1 MNSCL
6 VMGLF
11 ALYVVAVSL
20 GRYLREEEFF
30 RLTAMK
36 RLWGRS
42 RGLVMYFVSHVA
54 LPMVL
59 GIVFIAQA
67 VVQDGSKAPA
77 VPNIHN
83 SLSDR
88 GIASVSAPDGKPPGE
103 SSSRAYPSVHFLSE
117 FLIP

>member
-1 MNSCL
+1 MKSYL

-20 GRYLREEEFF
+20 GRYLRDEEFF

-42 RGLVMYFVSHVA
+42 RGLAVYFVSHVA

-59 GIVFIAQA
+59 GIIFISQGVVGDRA
-67 VVQDGSKAPA
+67 VTVDSMSTRSLWQEPTPSSATDRDGRQLGST
-77 VPNIHN
+77 
-83 SLSDR
+83 
-88 GIASVSAPDGKPPGE
+88 
-103 SSSRAYPSVHFLSE
+103 SSRVN
-117 FLIP
+117 IPVPLPWDILPP